1 MSHRHTA
8 PGQHEHEFEPAL
20 GLPEPLPA
28 GEHIVWQG
36 RPDWRHLARRA
47 FHVRKLAIYFAIIL
61 LVRGIDGW
69 NGGESAAAL
78 AKALSGLAVLA
89 SVALGALMLMAWLT
103 ARSAVYTITD
113 RRVVMR
119 IGIVLT
125 LTLNLPFKRIVAAD
139 LRRDGPAPGDVL
151 LRLAPGD
158 KIAYLN
164 LWPHARPWRLAR
176 PEPMLRSLPDAD
188 QVAVLLAQAWSKA
201 TGTAL
206 QATPALA
213 PSPVPGGENAGHQGK
228 AGPAWVTS

>member
-8 PGQHEHEFEPAL
+8 PGQHEHEFEPAF

-47 FHVRKLAIYFAIIL
+47 FHVRKLAVYFAIIL
-61 LVRGIDGW
+61 VIRGIDGW
-69 NGGESAAAL
+69 NGGESALAL

-89 SVALGALMLMAWLT
+89 AMALGVLMLMAWLT
-103 ARSAVYTITD
+103 ARGAVYTITD

-125 LTLNLPFKRIVAAD
+125 LTLNLPFNRIVAAD
-139 LRRDGPAPGDVL
+139 LRRDGKSPGDVV

-176 PEPMLRSLPDAD
+176 PEPALRSLTDAAD
-188 QVAVLLAQAWSKA
+188 VAVLLARAWSKA
-201 TGTAL
+201 TGVAL
-206 QATPALA
+206 QPTPALA
-213 PSPVPGGENAGHQGK
+213 PAAEAVPGAVPPQGK
-228 AGPAWVTS
+228 GEPAWGTT

>member
-1 MSHRHTA
+1 MSHRHCA
-8 PGQHEHEFEPAL
+8 PGQHEHEFEPAF

-47 FHVRKLAIYFAIIL
+47 FHLRKLAVYFAIIL
-61 LVRGIDGW
+61 VVRGIDGW
-69 NGGESAAAL
+69 NGGESGLAL
-78 AKALSGLAVLA
+78 AKALSGLTVLA
-89 SVALGALMLMAWLT
+89 TLGLGLLALMAWLT
-103 ARSAVYTITD
+103 ARGAVYTITD

-125 LTLNLPFKRIVAAD
+125 LTLNLPFTRIVAAD
-139 LRRDGPAPGDVL
+139 LRRDGQAPGDVV

-176 PEPMLRSLPDAD
+176 PEPALRSLTDAAD
-188 QVAVLLAQAWSKA
+188 VAVLLAEAWSKA
-201 TGTAL
+201 TGVAL
-206 QATPALA
+206 QPTPALTPA
-213 PSPVPGGENAGHQGK
+213 GEAAADATPSRGK
-228 AGPAWVTS
+228 GTPAWVTS